1 MSAAL
6 DEYDDCEAD
15 AHRMR
20 MGVMATLISSSSGG
34 HREYIDR
41 GREDGHQRLMD
52 DYWSPNP
59 TYNARIF
66 RRRFRMQMPLFD
78 RIMNDVVRA
87 DPFFAP
93 KKDAL
98 NKVSL
103 SPHQKITSAIFML
116 ANGCSADSLD
126 QLCRLGE
133 STTLSCL
140 KKFCKAIIG
149 TYGSWYLRTPNPND
163 LRRLLEK
170 ATKRGFPG
178 MIGSID
184 CMHWE
189 WRNCP
194 TAWAGQFTGHKHK
207 PTIVL
212 EAVASYDTWIWH
224 AFFGTAGSNNDLNVL
239 ACSPVFDAVVNG
251 CAPQVNYMVN
261 NNVYNQCY
269 YLADGIYPTWAT
281 FVKTISNPDTP
292 KKRLFTA
299 KQEAYRKDVERAFG
313 ILQTRWAI
321 VRGPGRMY
329 QTQTLRDIML
339 TCIILH
345 NMIVEDEYEE
355 TDDDDDDATTQD
367 YSAQYDYTVPHIQFD
382 LNHDAPTLHDYM
394 MRHNRIRSTA
404 VHTALKNDLVN
415 HLWGHHGNAV

>member
-1 MSAAL
+1 
-6 DEYDDCEAD
+6 
-15 AHRMR
+15 
-20 MGVMATLISSSSGG
+20 
-34 HREYIDR
+34 
-41 GREDGHQRLMD
+41 
-52 DYWSPNP
+52 
-59 TYNARIF
+59 
-66 RRRFRMQMPLFD
+66 
-78 RIMNDVVRA
+78 
-87 DPFFAP
+87 
-93 KKDAL
+93 
-98 NKVSL
+98 
-103 SPHQKITSAIFML
+103 ML

-140 KKFCKAIIG
+140 KKFCKAIIV

-163 LRRLLEK
+163 LHCLLEK

-184 CMHWE
+184 CMHRE

-207 PTIVL
+207 LTIVL

-224 AFFGTAGSNNDLNVL
+224 AFFGTTGSNNDLNVL
-239 ACSPVFDAVVNG
+239 ACSPVFDVVVNG
-251 CAPQVNYMVN
+251 CAPQVSYMVN
-261 NNVYNQCY
+261 NNIYDQCY
-269 YLADGIYPTWAT
+269 YLADGIYPTCAT

-292 KKRLFTA
+292 KKQLFAA

-329 QTQTLRDIML
+329 KTQTLRDIML

-345 NMIVEDEYEE
+345 NMIVEDEYEKLMMMQVFK
-355 TDDDDDDATTQD
+355 TIVRSMTILFRTFSLILITMPRLCTT
-367 YSAQYDYTVPHIQFD
+367 T
-382 LNHDAPTLHDYM
+382 
-394 MRHNRIRSTA
+394 
-404 VHTALKNDLVN
+404 
-415 HLWGHHGNAV
+415 

>member
-1 MSAAL
+1 MSFFAPKLLFPIISTHLFLKHLAICLILYIYKYMSHLTIFSHSILIISLYTLIYSFIMSSYPDMSAAL

-15 AHRMR
+15 THRMR
-20 MGVMATLISSSSGG
+20 MAVMMTLVSSSSGG

-41 GREDGHQRLMD
+41 GREEGHQHLMD

-66 RRRFRMQMPLFD
+66 RRRFRMQPTLFD
-78 RIMNDVVRA
+78 RIMNDVVGA
-87 DPFFAP
+87 YPFFAR

-103 SPHQKITSAIFML
+103 SPYQKITSAIFML
-116 ANGCSADSLD
+116 ANGCSVDSLD

-149 TYGSWYLRTPNPND
+149 IYGSWYLRTPNPND

-194 TAWAGQFTGHKHK
+194 TAWAGQLTGHKHK

-251 CAPQVNYMVN
+251 CAPQVSYMVN
-261 NNVYNQCY
+261 NNIYNQCY
-269 YLADGIYPTWAT
+269 YLAGEIYPTWAT

-292 KKRLFTA
+292 KKRLFAA
-299 KQEAYRKDVERAFG
+299 KRPIAKMWKKRLAFYKRDRLSYEDPVE
-313 ILQTRWAI
+313 
-321 VRGPGRMY
+321 
-329 QTQTLRDIML
+329 
-339 TCIILH
+339 CIKR
-345 NMIVEDEYEE
+345 
-355 TDDDDDDATTQD
+355 
-367 YSAQYDYTVPHIQFD
+367 
-382 LNHDAPTLHDYM
+382 
-394 MRHNRIRSTA
+394 RHYVI
-404 VHTALKNDLVN
+404 
-415 HLWGHHGNAV
+415 